1 MSPDGIRHS
10 MTGLAAATEPVST
23 GKVTTVSGN
32 GFNEETALQAAE
44 ALAGVLAR
52 RTHRRKVMGQEVLV
66 PGQLGDALRLPQLI
80 NRLRSRQQRQRDR
93 AVEDFEILWDT
104 LSHLTRSQVCR
115 ELDWYD
121 PRELSWEDKRS
132 NRRPPPES

>member
-1 MSPDGIRHS
+1 MSD
-10 MTGLAAATEPVST
+10 
-23 GKVTTVSGN
+23 N

-44 ALAGVLAR
+44 ALTGVLAR

-80 NRLRSRQQRQRDR
+80 SRLKSRQQRQRDR
-93 AVEDFEILWDT
+93 AVEAFEALWET
-104 LSHLTRSQVCR
+104 LSHSTRDQVWR
-115 ELDWYD
+115 DLGWYD

-132 NRRPPPES
+132 NRRPPPPDS

>member
-1 MSPDGIRHS
+1 M
-10 MTGLAAATEPVST
+10 
-23 GKVTTVSGN
+23 SGN

-44 ALAGVLAR
+44 TLAGVLAR

-80 NRLRSRQQRQRDR
+80 NRLQSRQQRQRDR
-93 AVEDFEILWDT
+93 AVEEFETLWDT
-104 LSHLTRSQVCR
+104 LSNLTRHQVCR